1 MRTGKTLPI
10 RQLIDK
16 SKDMLKYS
24 YNKSEWHSLGKQ
36 LKMRQNA
43 LPTLKSKESALRLE
57 VKKAR
62 NKAME
67 LASAHQQALR
77 KMQDIARLWSEFDE
91 NLVRIKTIDTDTRVI
106 AGVRIPVLKEIHFD
120 IREISQFHYPYWFL
134 DGIALLED
142 MTRMKIEYEIS
153 EKAAAILE
161 YARKK
166 TTQKVNLYEK
176 VQIPALEEAM
186 QKIKRYLEDEEN
198 LSKSAQKILKR
209 KLEQKETI

>member
-1 MRTGKTLPI
+1 
-10 RQLIDK
+10 
-16 SKDMLKYS
+16 MLKYS
-24 YNKSEWHSLGKQ
+24 YNKSEWHGLGKQ

-62 NKAME
+62 KKAME
-67 LASAHQQALR
+67 LAFAHQEALK

-91 NLVRIKTIDTDTRVI
+91 NLVRVKKVETDVRVI
-106 AGVRIPVLKEIHFD
+106 AGVRIPVLKEIQFD

-134 DGIALLED
+134 DGIVLLED
-142 MTRMKIEYEIS
+142 MTRMQVEYEIS

-176 VQIPALEEAM
+176 VQIPELEEAM

-209 KLEQKETI
+209 KLEQKDSI